1 VSAARLLRLMRGL
14 PSRHLPLCVLFRDQQ
29 IDQLVEG
36 DDSSGDLAQYVRGA
50 AAETLLW
57 RERLVRDLKTGGAH
71 VLQPIPQRMTPALIS
86 HYLEIKAQQLL

>member
-1 VSAARLLRLMRGL
+1 
-14 PSRHLPLCVLFRDQQ
+14 VLFRDQQ
-29 IDQLVEG
+29 IDQLIEG
-36 DDSSGDLAQYVRGA
+36 DDGSGELAQYVRGA